1 MSVEAISAASFMI
14 VFVGK
19 NKIQKTIL
27 IILACI
33 QY

>member
-19 NKIQKTIL
+19 NKVHIIIFIL
-27 IILACI
+27 SGMH
-33 QY
+33 